1 MPIITMQGLGF
12 PGGTSGKEPAC
23 QCERH
28 KRCVFAPLW
37 GEGRSPGGGQGSP
50 LQYSCLENPTYRGA
64 WWAIVHGVTESDTT
78 ESTKYRCTMQRIS
91 CCLHYLFYYKTL
103 ENCLQ
108 THFVLSSLPL
118 DYDTATLIGNGLQ
131 GTISGCQG
139 MKETHDI
146 PSPEFKTNF
155 FKVFEYY
162 VSIVFS
168 CIPFRHISEKC
179 FIISQLGE
187 PVRALDS
194 NNFKKI
200 NLQL

>member
-1 MPIITMQGLGF
+1 MGSQSQTRLNRLSTDAQCRGYPVASIIYFITKPL
-12 PGGTSGKEPAC
+12 
-23 QCERH
+23 RI
-28 KRCVFAPLW
+28 VF
-37 GEGRSPGGGQGSP
+37 R
-50 LQYSCLENPTYRGA
+50 
-64 WWAIVHGVTESDTT
+64 V
-78 ESTKYRCTMQRIS
+78 
-91 CCLHYLFYYKTL
+91 
-103 ENCLQ
+103 
-108 THFVLSSLPL
+108 FVLSSLPL

-179 FIISQLGE
+179 FIIS
-187 PVRALDS
+187 
-194 NNFKKI
+194 
-200 NLQL
+200 